1 MQYLK
6 SLQTL
11 DQVSVRIATIPQ
23 WSKGFIP
30 FARVIHAKYL
40 VVDGESSWVGTSNWG
55 KSYFHTTRNVGLV
68 MHDTRIAGQLEE
80 FFSHLWDS
88 SYVEDLDPCKSYQ
101 RQRVAQ

>member
-11 DQVSVRIATIPQ
+11 DQVTVRIATIPQ

-40 VVDGESSWVGTSNWG
+40 VVDGASSWVGTSNWG
-55 KSYFHTTRNVGLV
+55 KSYFHDTRNVGLV
-68 MHDTRIAGQLEE
+68 MHDSRIALELE
-80 FFSHLWDS
+80 GFFARLWQS
-88 SYVEDLDPCKSYQ
+88 TYVEDLDPCKKYE